1 MDIFL
6 QVIIQY
12 VSEIIALVII
22 SIIGIL
28 GALVLKKINQSKKF
42 ENISEAI
49 ATVTLAT
56 QETVRCLQQKFVNDW
71 KEKAVDGKL
80 TPEQIEQLK
89 KETLEITLAQ
99 LGQPFLDL
107 LAAAKIDVS
116 EIIATAAEAYINQ
129 IKQFE

>member
-12 VSEIIALVII
+12 VSEIMALVII

-28 GALVLKKINQSKKF
+28 GALVLKKINQFKKF
-42 ENISEAI
+42 ENISK
-49 ATVTLAT
+49 ATARVTLAT
-56 QETVRCLQQKFVNDW
+56 QETVRCLQQKFVTDW
-71 KEKAVDGKL
+71 KEKAINGKL
-80 TPEQIEQLK
+80 TEEQIEQLK

-99 LGQPFLDL
+99 LGQPFLEF

>member
-12 VSEIIALVII
+12 VSEVVALVII

-42 ENISEAI
+42 ENIAEAT
-49 ATVTLAT
+49 AQVTLAT
-56 QETVRCLQQKFVNDW
+56 QETVRCLQQKFVTDW
-71 KEKAVDGKL
+71 KENATDGKL

-116 EIIATAAEAYINQ
+116 DIIATAAEAYINQ